1 MDDRARLQAADL
13 NLSDGLPL
21 AQRRRAY
28 LAIAV
33 VTSMAVLDG
42 TIANTALPTIA
53 RELRVTA
60 AASIWVINGFQ
71 VAVTMT
77 LFGAASFG
85 QSRGLSRAFRYGVV
99 TFTAGS
105 LFCALAPTLPLLVAA
120 RMVQG
125 IGAAGV
131 MALSPALLRHVFPR
145 AELGRAIGVNGLVVA
160 TSIAAGPAIGGAILA
175 VAPWPWLFLI
185 NVPLG
190 IAISLLARGALPP
203 DHGHGGPLDLPSFVT
218 SAVGFGGIVYGIDGF
233 ARGEHPAFALVEL
246 VVGVAAFA
254 WFLRRQ
260 HGLAQPMFAVD
271 MFARPLFALAS
282 STSFLYF
289 CAWGLA
295 FVSLPFLFQNQF
307 GVTPL
312 ASGLLM
318 TPWPVV
324 MAILA
329 PFVGRL
335 SDHYPAAILS
345 TIGLAV
351 FAAGLVLYALLPP
364 HPGVLEIAVRG
375 TICGLG
381 CGIFQAPNSRELMGS
396 APREHSGSASAILAA
411 MRVSGQTAG
420 AALVAVIFAAY
431 HAGAGAVGA
440 AVPAALWTAAGFA
453 AIAAGSSVL
462 RLRFPRAGAGN
473 APAAMVAGE
482 R

>member
-1 MDDRARLQAADL
+1 
-13 NLSDGLPL
+13 
-21 AQRRRAY
+21 
-28 LAIAV
+28 
-33 VTSMAVLDG
+33 MAVLDG

-53 RELRVTA
+53 RELRVTP

-77 LFGAASFG
+77 LFAAASFG

-99 TFTAGS
+99 TFTLGS
-105 LFCALAPTLPLLVAA
+105 LACALSPTLPLLVGA

-125 IGAAGV
+125 IGAAAV
-131 MALSPALLRHVFPR
+131 MALSPALLRHVFPP
-145 AELGRAIGVNGLVVA
+145 EQLGRAIGINGMVVA
-160 TSIAAGPAIGGAILA
+160 TSIAAGPTIGGAILA
-175 VAPWPWLFLI
+175 VAPWPWLFLV

-190 IAISLLARGALPP
+190 IGIALLARGALPP
-203 DHGHGGPLDLPSFVT
+203 DHGHGGPLDVPSFVT
-218 SAVGFGGIVYGIDGF
+218 SAVGFGGIVYGVDGF
-233 ARGEHPAFALVEL
+233 ARGEHPAFAVVEFT
-246 VVGVAAFA
+246 VGVAAFA

-282 STSFLYF
+282 STSFIYF

-295 FVSLPFLFQNQF
+295 FVSLPFLFQIQF
-307 GVTPL
+307 GATPL

-335 SDHYPAAILS
+335 SDRYPAAVLS
-345 TIGLAV
+345 TIGLLV
-351 FAAGLVLYALLPP
+351 FAGGMVSYALLPA
-364 HPGVLEIAVRG
+364 HPGVGEIVLRG
-375 TICGLG
+375 AICGLG

-396 APREHSGSASAILAA
+396 APRTQSGSAAAILAA

-431 HAGAGAVGA
+431 HADPSAIGAT
-440 AVPAALWTAAGFA
+440 VPVALWAAAGFA
-453 AIAAGSSVL
+453 LIAAASSVL
-462 RLRFPRAGAGN
+462 RLCFPRAGA
-473 APAAMVAGE
+473 VSAGDP